1 MLSSLIIAGIS
12 AQSVNVPCC
21 NSNQVCDTNCF
32 QSGMNYCDEGCR
44 DYSCMDNDCIEDV
57 NRYTDNSKCTDITRN
72 NQQVGPNIKRVVNE
86 CQRNLA
92 TCINKQHALNR
103 HEAVPIAYP
112 YRSYNHD
119 CGGGG

>member
-1 MLSSLIIAGIS
+1 
-12 AQSVNVPCC
+12 
-21 NSNQVCDTNCF
+21 
-32 QSGMNYCDEGCR
+32 
-44 DYSCMDNDCIEDV
+44 MDNDCIEDV

-72 NQQVGPNIKRVVNE
+72 NQQVGPNIKRAVNE